1 MQQERWTVEQRM
13 QTRNTSE
20 LNSVSR
26 SRSIQKSKHWNF
38 KDRNIHEFIT
48 CSFEHVTE
56 QDHAT
61 QLSQWL
67 NVRDQTSMQTNT
79 CSFDES

>member
-1 MQQERWTVEQRM
+1 M

-20 LNSVSR
+20 SDSASR

-38 KDRNIHEFIT
+38 KDRNIHKLTT
-48 CSFEHVTE
+48 CSFEHATE

-61 QLSQWL
+61 QLSQQS
-67 NVRDQTSMQTNT
+67 NARDQINMQTNT
-79 CSFDES
+79 SLFNES

>member
-1 MQQERWTVEQRM
+1 M

-20 LNSVSR
+20 SDSALCD
-26 SRSIQKSKHWNF
+26 RSIQKSKHQNSR
-38 KDRNIHEFIT
+38 DRNIYKLAT
-48 CSFEHVTE
+48 CLFEHATE

-61 QLSQWL
+61 QSNQWL
-67 NVRDQTSMQTNT
+67 NTRDQTSMQTNT